1 MFEKK
6 RWIKLLKQNA
16 RSSSNSENCD
26 AAAFLFLFCR
36 HIWKDKHC
44 LAKIPAWF
52 DRFFK
57 TSNLFAN
64 ELQMKNVSMIVV
76 FFMQFNLLLF
86 FSRIYCTKYNWIC
99 WKLWQE
105 VWFWAFSSCMVIVC
119 LFSQLTAKQKDF
131 SPTCFESLPS
141 QKQQVSVFFETNKKT
156 VEWFFDG
163 ETKQHSR
170 KSKNIVRP
178 TLNTNTNGTQLLS
191 CFYSKSSLHEPLLTT
206 LRVPSF
212 GTLCL

>member
-1 MFEKK
+1 MHEVHLTQKTAMLLHFSFFFADTSEKT
-6 RWIKLLKQNA
+6 
-16 RSSSNSENCD
+16 
-26 AAAFLFLFCR
+26 
-36 HIWKDKHC
+36 KHC
-44 LAKIPAWF
+44 LGKIPAWF
-52 DRFFK
+52 DWFFK

-64 ELQMKNVSMIVV
+64 ELHMKNASMIVV
-76 FFMQFNLLLF
+76 FFMQFNLILF

-105 VWFWAFSSCMVIVC
+105 VWFWAFSSCMLIVC

-156 VEWFFDG
+156 VEWFFAG

-170 KSKNIVRP
+170 KSKNIVRLP
-178 TLNTNTNGTQLLS
+178 LNTNNNGTQLLS
-191 CFYSKSSLHEPLLTT
+191 CFYSKCSLHEPLLTT

-212 GTLCL
+212 GTLSE